1 VTPKTN
7 TGLEEA
13 RKLLACEED
22 AIRVEP
28 QPESKLTA
36 DGWVLSAKLQKPKFE
51 PRILTNLAEQRSRSN
66 DDEALREKE
75 RAWVGKKKVYDRGL
89 CATGTDLGIRMPDN
103 DALNTPPRI
112 RSNKIVDKTP
122 VLNVGKQKGH
132 NINNSGAIDKHKEMV
147 ERLRVDRIKSY
158 DKPGKSQAENSRSPQ
173 PTNTDEKPDA
183 KAAQGKAENSRSP
196 QPTNTDEKPDVMQT
210 PKNKNQSR
218 SNLSTPRD
226 QNFNSPNKKL
236 DAGTGKKS
244 KKDSSKKKPKVGP
257 NSMSNIERLTQPT
270 TLSKVRAEISK
281 NLQAE
286 KALYQE
292 TSTTKPPQAR
302 NWVSNSQT
310 ATPNKKPLATGDEL
324 PLNLEPI
331 ILRPSDYK
339 RKRDLEQ
346 KSNDKTL
353 TPSEEPEEPDVDSA
367 ALKIRVDIDIN
378 SESGKSETIQKIRE
392 NIVFSGAKF
401 RKNEISYASD
411 DLGSSGV
418 GTGDLV
424 VVGRARLKSG
434 LSYGGDD
441 GAKGD

>member
-22 AIRVEP
+22 AKRVEP

-51 PRILTNLAEQRSRSN
+51 PRILTNLAEQRSRSS

-75 RAWVGKKKVYDRGL
+75 RAWIGKKKVDDRGL
-89 CATGTDLGIRMPDN
+89 YAAGTDLGIIMPDN
-103 DALNTPPRI
+103 DALMTPTRI
-112 RSNKIVDKTP
+112 RLNKIAEKSP
-122 VLNVGKQKGH
+122 VGNVGKHKGH
-132 NINNSGAIDKHKEMV
+132 NIYNTGAIDKHKEMV
-147 ERLRVDRIKSY
+147 EKLRVDRIESY
-158 DKPGKSQAENSRSPQ
+158 DKPAES
-173 PTNTDEKPDA
+173 
-183 KAAQGKAENSRSP
+183 KAENSRSP
-196 QPTNTDEKPDVMQT
+196 QPTNTDEKPEVMQT
-210 PKNKNQSR
+210 PKNKNPSK
-218 SNLSTPRD
+218 SNLSTPQDR
-226 QNFNSPNKKL
+226 NFSSPNKKHY
-236 DAGTGKKS
+236 AGTGKKS

-257 NSMSNIERLTQPT
+257 NSMSHIERLTQPT
-270 TLSKVRAEISK
+270 TLTKVRADITK
-281 NLQAE
+281 NPQAE

-292 TSTTKPPQAR
+292 SSTTNPPQAR
-302 NWVSNSQT
+302 NWASNSQT
-310 ATPNKKPLATGDEL
+310 ATPNKKPPTGDEL

-346 KSNDKTL
+346 KSNSKTL
-353 TPSEEPEEPDVDSA
+353 TPSEDPEEADVDSA
-367 ALKIRVDIDIN
+367 ALKIRVDIDIA
-378 SESGKSETIQKIRE
+378 SESGKSETIQKKRE

-401 RKNEISYASD
+401 GNTEISNASD
-411 DLGSSGV
+411 DVGSSGV
-418 GTGDLV
+418 GGPDLV

-434 LSYGGDD
+434 LSDGGDD